1 MCDVFIPDFFHS
13 RAVDPNDLLDAIQ
26 DAELAGDDGKVEKLL
41 CGAVKY
47 LKMNRA
53 KPNEAM
59 VLTLMF
65 LAKTKN
71 QIFGSEVVIEVRFYM
86 LIHSHSW

>member
-1 MCDVFIPDFFHS
+1 M
-13 RAVDPNDLLDAIQ
+13 DPNDLLDAIQ
-26 DAELAGDDGKVEKLL
+26 DAELTGDDEKVEKLL

-53 KPNEAM
+53 KPNETM
-59 VLTLMF
+59 VLTLMY

-71 QIFGSEVVIEVRFYM
+71 TIFGSEVVIEVRILKSLFEPFSDKIVLCICVM
-86 LIHSHSW
+86 

>member
-1 MCDVFIPDFFHS
+1 M
-13 RAVDPNDLLDAIQ
+13 DPNDLLDAIQ
-26 DAELAGDDGKVEKLL
+26 DAELSGDDEKVEKLL

-53 KPNEAM
+53 KPNETM
-59 VLTLMF
+59 VLTLMY

-71 QIFGSEVVIEVRFYM
+71 TIFGSEVVIEVRILKCPLFEPWNDKIVY
-86 LIHSHSW
+86 LSH